1 MNFHEKGTSPEKFI
15 SRSYLTYLIYFSKTF
30 FKDMLNIDSYLLY
43 STKKKVYH
51 KVQFMIIPIDGAHVS
66 KGSFSFEMQNVKILL
81 RHFKYIPT

>member
-1 MNFHEKGTSPEKFI
+1 
-15 SRSYLTYLIYFSKTF
+15 
-30 FKDMLNIDSYLLY
+30 MLNIDSYLLY

-81 RHFKYIPT
+81 RHFKYILNILFKYVNFSLNGWNVDVLAKN